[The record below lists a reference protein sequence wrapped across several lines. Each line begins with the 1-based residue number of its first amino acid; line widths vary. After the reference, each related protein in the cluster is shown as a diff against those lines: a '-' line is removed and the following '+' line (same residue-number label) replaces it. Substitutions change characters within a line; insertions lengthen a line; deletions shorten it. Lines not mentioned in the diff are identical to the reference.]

1 MVRRQRCFF
10 KDKIHLDVE
19 LTILVAMQQCSNQS
33 GGFMQC
39 SGFLLDV
46 QDTDRRQRPVCRD
59 GTSEHFEGR
68 RWELELE
75 QASKKHASFPG

>member
-1 MVRRQRCFF
+1 
-10 KDKIHLDVE
+10 
-19 LTILVAMQQCSNQS
+19 
-33 GGFMQC
+33 MQC